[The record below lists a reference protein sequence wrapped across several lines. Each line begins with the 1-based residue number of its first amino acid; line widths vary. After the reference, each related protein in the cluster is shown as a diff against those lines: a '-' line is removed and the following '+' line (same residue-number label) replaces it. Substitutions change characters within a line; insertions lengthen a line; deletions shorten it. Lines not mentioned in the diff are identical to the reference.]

1 MILAFA
7 RFILL
12 ARQRF
17 TGSLHFD
24 NVSWVSVINEIV
36 KITNKQVKNFQNI
49 ETVTIITVKYQSSKT
64 RLHTAVLLCFLILRY

>member
-12 ARQRF
+12 ARKRF
-17 TGSLHFD
+17 TGSLHFN

-36 KITNKQVKNFQNI
+36 KITNKQVKI
-49 ETVTIITVKYQSSKT
+49 ST
-64 RLHTAVLLCFLILRY
+64 